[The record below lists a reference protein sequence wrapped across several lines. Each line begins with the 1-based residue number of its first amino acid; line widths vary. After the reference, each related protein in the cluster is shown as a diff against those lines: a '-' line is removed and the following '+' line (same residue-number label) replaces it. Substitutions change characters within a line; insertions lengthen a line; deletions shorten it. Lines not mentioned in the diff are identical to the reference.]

1 MKFHSHRYTFQPQS
15 GRGVGSFFSRIFN
28 TIKRFIIPSVKKI
41 ASSDVGKSLGKA
53 AATSVSSFG
62 GDILAGKKLK
72 EAGKESLDRGIKDL
86 QKSVSKLVE
95 RKKKNNLFQSINH
108 AFTFGGYIFDTI
120 SIRFTMNFRSIL

>member
-95 RKKKNNLFQSINH
+95 RKKKNKVKKKKSGLKGRKTGFQ
-108 AFTFGGYIFDTI
+108 FFDP
-120 SIRFTMNFRSIL
+120 